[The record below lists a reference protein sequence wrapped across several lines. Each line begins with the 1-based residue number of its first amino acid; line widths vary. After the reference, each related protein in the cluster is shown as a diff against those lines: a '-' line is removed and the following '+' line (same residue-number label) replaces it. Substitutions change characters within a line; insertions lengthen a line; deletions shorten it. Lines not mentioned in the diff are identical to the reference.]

1 MKISSILVDCG
12 PLYCVIS
19 TKPLSRC
26 VAMAMAMALRSN
38 TKSHHC
44 EPRPSV
50 RQKAEV
56 YG

>member
-26 VAMAMAMALRSN
+26 VAMALRRN